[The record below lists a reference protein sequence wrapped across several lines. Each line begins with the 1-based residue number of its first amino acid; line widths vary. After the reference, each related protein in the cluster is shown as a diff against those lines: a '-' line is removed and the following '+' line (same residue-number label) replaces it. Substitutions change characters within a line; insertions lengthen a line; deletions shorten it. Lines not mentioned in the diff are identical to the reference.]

1 MDTVLQQLINGLS
14 LGAIYALIALGY
26 TMVYGVL
33 RLINFAH
40 GDVYMLGAF
49 AGYYLANALDLDASP
64 SILGA
69 IVVTLGAMAICAV
82 IGMLIERFAYRPVR
96 HHSRLTSLITAIGVS
111 LLLEYG
117 GQVVFGANPRFFPQM
132 IRAEVYSVGGVQI
145 TNQNLLII
153 VVAIVVMFGLEF
165 IVHRTRI
172 GKAMRATSFNLSV
185 AKLMG
190 INTDYVI
197 AFTFALGSA
206 LAAAGGVMVALAI
219 PRIDPLMGLMTGL
232 KAFVAAVLG
241 GIGSIPGAMI
251 GGVLIGLLETWLS
264 ATAYSTYRDAAA
276 FAVLILILLF
286 RPAGIMGSRDGRE
299 GLGARVDAGR
309 NEAPRYGRHG
319 RRPARPELPV
329 RVWVRRFPHQRVLR
343 AHPQPDWHQR
353 HPGCQPESD
362 QRARRSVLHRACR
375 LHGGGRL

>member
-1 MDTVLQQLINGLS
+1 MDTFLQQLINGLS

-49 AGYYLANALDLDASP
+49 AGYFLANALELDANP

-69 IVVTLGAMAICAV
+69 IVVTVGAMAICAV
-82 IGMLIERFAYRPVR
+82 IGVLIERLAYRPVR
-96 HHSRLTSLITAIGVS
+96 HHSRLTALITAIGVS

-117 GQVVFGANPRFFPQM
+117 GQILFGATPRFFPQM
-132 IRAEVYSVGGVQI
+132 IRSETYAVGGVQI

-153 VVAIVVMFGLEF
+153 VVTVVVMFALEF
-165 IVHRTRI
+165 IVHRTRM
-172 GKAMRATSFNLSV
+172 GKAMRATSYNLAV

-190 INTDYVI
+190 INTNLVI

-241 GIGSIPGAMI
+241 GIGNIPGAML
-251 GGVLIGLLETWLS
+251 GGMLIGLMETWIG
-264 ATAYSTYRDAAA
+264 ATAYSTYRDAMA
-276 FAVLILILLF
+276 FAVLILILLV
-286 RPAGIMGSRDGRE
+286 RPAGIMGT
-299 GLGARVDAGR
+299 AGT
-309 NEAPRYGRHG
+309 EK
-319 RRPARPELPV
+319 V
-329 RVWVRRFPHQRVLR
+329 
-343 AHPQPDWHQR
+343 
-353 HPGCQPESD
+353 
-362 QRARRSVLHRACR
+362 
-375 LHGGGRL
+375 

>member
-1 MDTVLQQLINGLS
+1 METFLQQVINGLS

-49 AGYYLANALDLDASP
+49 AGFYLANALGLDTNP
-64 SILGA
+64 SVIWA
-69 IVVTLGAMAICAV
+69 IVVTMGAMAICAC
-82 IGMLIERFAYRPVR
+82 IGVLIERLAYRPVR
-96 HHSRLTSLITAIGVS
+96 HHPRLTALITAIGVS

-117 GQVVFGANPRFFPQM
+117 GQVVFGATPRFFPQM
-132 IRAEVYSVGGVQI
+132 VRSETYAAGGVQI

-153 VVAIVVMFGLEF
+153 VVAVVVMLALEF

-172 GKAMRATSFNLSV
+172 GKAMRATSYNLSV

-190 INTDYVI
+190 INTDFII

-241 GIGSIPGAMI
+241 GIGNIPGAMV
-251 GGVLIGLLETWLS
+251 GGLVIGLMETWLS
-264 ATAYSTYRDAAA
+264 ATAYSTYRDAVA
-276 FAVLILILLF
+276 FGVLILILLI
-286 RPAGIMGSRDGRE
+286 RPS
-299 GLGARVDAGR
+299 GLFGTAATEKV
-309 NEAPRYGRHG
+309 
-319 RRPARPELPV
+319 
-329 RVWVRRFPHQRVLR
+329 
-343 AHPQPDWHQR
+343 
-353 HPGCQPESD
+353 
-362 QRARRSVLHRACR
+362 
-375 LHGGGRL
+375 

>member
-1 MDTVLQQLINGLS
+1 MDTLLQQLINGLS

-49 AGYYLANALDLDASP
+49 AGYFLANALELDANP
-64 SILGA
+64 SIVGA
-69 IVVTLGAMAICAV
+69 VVVTMGAMAICAA
-82 IGMLIERFAYRPVR
+82 IGVLIERLAYRPVR
-96 HHSRLTSLITAIGVS
+96 HHSRLTALITAIGVS

-117 GQVVFGANPRFFPQM
+117 GQMVFGATPRFFPQM
-132 IRAEVYSVGGVQI
+132 IRSETYAVGGVQI

-153 VVAIVVMFGLEF
+153 VVTVVVMFALEF
-165 IVHRTRI
+165 IVHRTKM
-172 GKAMRATSFNLSV
+172 GKAMRATSYNLAV

-190 INTDYVI
+190 INTNLVI

-241 GIGSIPGAMI
+241 GIGNIPGAMI
-251 GGVLIGLLETWLS
+251 GGMLIGLMETWIG
-264 ATAYSTYRDAAA
+264 ATAYSTYRDAMA
-276 FAVLILILLF
+276 FAVLILILLV
-286 RPAGIMGSRDGRE
+286 RPAGIMGT
-299 GLGARVDAGR
+299 AGT
-309 NEAPRYGRHG
+309 EK
-319 RRPARPELPV
+319 V
-329 RVWVRRFPHQRVLR
+329 
-343 AHPQPDWHQR
+343 
-353 HPGCQPESD
+353 
-362 QRARRSVLHRACR
+362 
-375 LHGGGRL
+375 

>member
-1 MDTVLQQLINGLS
+1 MTNLIQQLINGLS

-49 AGYYLANALDLDASP
+49 AGYYLANAMGLDAHP
-64 SILGA
+64 SVPGA
-69 IVVTLGAMAICAV
+69 IAVTIGSMILCAV
-82 IGMLIERFAYRPVR
+82 AGILIERLAYRPVR

-117 GQVVFGANPRFFPQM
+117 GQVVFGATPRFFPQM
-132 IRAEVYSVGGVQI
+132 IRSETYTVAGAQI
-145 TNQNLLII
+145 TNQNLLVI
-153 VVAIVVMFGLEF
+153 VVAIVVMFGLQF
-165 IVHRTRI
+165 IVHRTRM
-172 GKAMRATSFNLSV
+172 GKAMRATSYNLSV

-190 INTDYVI
+190 INTDLVI

-206 LAAAGGVMVALAI
+206 MAAAGGVMVALAI

-241 GIGSIPGAMI
+241 GIGNIPGAML
-251 GGVLIGLLETWLS
+251 GGLIIGLMETWLS
-264 ATAYSTYRDAAA
+264 ATAYSTYRDAVA

-286 RPAGIMGSRDGRE
+286 KPE
-299 GLGARVDAGR
+299 GLLGTPTGEKV
-309 NEAPRYGRHG
+309 
-319 RRPARPELPV
+319 
-329 RVWVRRFPHQRVLR
+329 
-343 AHPQPDWHQR
+343 
-353 HPGCQPESD
+353 
-362 QRARRSVLHRACR
+362 
-375 LHGGGRL
+375 